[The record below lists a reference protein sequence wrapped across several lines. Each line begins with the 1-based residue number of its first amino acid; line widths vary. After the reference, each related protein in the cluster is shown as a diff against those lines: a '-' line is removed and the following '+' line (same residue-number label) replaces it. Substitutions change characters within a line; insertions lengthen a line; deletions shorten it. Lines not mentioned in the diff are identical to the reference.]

1 MVLCDGHCSGEAIGT
16 VPAVRYVA
24 FFVWVVVVDEEPAYG
39 ALSCVARYVVRLCC
53 TAPVL
58 GNHMP
63 LEAGSSSILCCP
75 HVDSKFDT
83 LLDIKQPGDLSNHL

>member
-1 MVLCDGHCSGEAIGT
+1 MVLCDGHCGEAISTG
-16 VPAVRYVA
+16 PAVRYVG

-39 ALSCVARYVVRLCC
+39 ALNCVARRVVRLCC

-63 LEAGSSSILCCP
+63 LEAGLSCRSCM
-75 HVDSKFDT
+75 DSKFET
-83 LLDIKQPGDLSNHL
+83 LLHRKKPGL